1 VTPGY
6 VAALVAVLIDGVFV
20 PSAPPAVLVAGHVV
34 GPVELVARFTSS
46 VEVRR
51 GNVTARRD
59 DTTCSARS
67 LTLGDPVLVELT
79 PLARCLGA
87 HVTWD
92 GRSKTLSL
100 AFPNAVTIK
109 PLPSYVPLAPQASPS
124 TVFTPQPAPPTPRPI
139 EVGSPRPRRTA
150 IPVAPSWPVP
160 STVPSP

>member
-1 VTPGY
+1 MTPGY
-6 VAALVAVLIDGVFV
+6 VAALVAVLVDGVFL
-20 PSAPPAVLVAGHVV
+20 PSAPPAMLVGGHVIV
-34 GPVELVARFTSS
+34 PVELVARFASS
-46 VEVRR
+46 VEVRG
-51 GNVTARRD
+51 GNVTARRED
-59 DTTCSARS
+59 ATCSARS

-124 TVFTPQPAPPTPRPI
+124 TVFTPQPAPPSPRPI

-150 IPVAPSWPVP
+150 IPVAPSWPVA
-160 STVPSP
+160 STAPSP